1 MYPADTKS
9 QNGKLRLLYEC
20 FPMAFIV
27 EMAGGKSSNGQES
40 ILDVKVN
47 FKILFLFK
55 YLIY

>member
-9 QNGKLRLLYEC
+9 QSGKLRLLYEC

-27 EMAGGKSSNGQES
+27 EMAGGKSTNGQES

-47 FKILFLFK
+47 IHISL
-55 YLIY
+55 YLNN